1 MFNIIIY
8 KAIQWIVRDRAAVQK
23 ETAYVYIHSYPEHSL
38 QQGLYKV
45 AEATGTMI
53 QNIKYISIYKYTA
66 EGCGGRGW
74 TLGVGFPAE
83 GPRGRVGITRVYGT
97 SYIGYE

>member
-45 AEATGTMI
+45 AEAIGTMI

-66 EGCGGRGW
+66 EGCGGPGMDSGR
-74 TLGVGFPAE
+74 GFPSRGPE
-83 GPRGRVGITRVYGT
+83 GQGWDNQGVRNFLHWF
-97 SYIGYE
+97 